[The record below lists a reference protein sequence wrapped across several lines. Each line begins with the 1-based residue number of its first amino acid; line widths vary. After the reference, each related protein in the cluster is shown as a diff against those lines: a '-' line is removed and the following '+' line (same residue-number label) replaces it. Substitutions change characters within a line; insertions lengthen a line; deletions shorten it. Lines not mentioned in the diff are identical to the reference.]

1 MVGKKLSTLSLT
13 MALILGFLGCEKEEN
28 LEKKVANVTPIVKT
42 IKGIDYQ
49 INGNKLIQKTE
60 DEDNIARFGVI
71 ADPHGFYENVK
82 VFSEY
87 FEQQGVDGIILLG
100 DYAQHFR
107 EKPNPKLSDYDEIIW
122 CLENAA
128 KTGLPIYI
136 IPGNH
141 EMKKDYK
148 KAMKQLSKTYKNIF
162 DLSEIRIVDGD
173 DFDFVSNPFGTDFT
187 YPNESFRGTPEQIR
201 KIIEYVKQLQ
211 KDDDPEILISHQ
223 PPRCKSNYGIDVVY
237 GGNHA
242 SDEGQTSNNDGYDN
256 DGYATLDKI
265 MREKGIKFSLSGHI
279 HEAGGR
285 GVTSE
290 GALVLQDS
298 FSSDLRFNPGSAA
311 PCEYLDGKFCK
322 GMAGI
327 LTVEG
332 DKAEYRIITL
342 K

>member
-1 MVGKKLSTLSLT
+1 MMGKKLLTWSLIV
-13 MALILGFLGCEKEEN
+13 ALTLGFSGCGKKEEN
-28 LEKKVANVTPIVKT
+28 LEKKVTNVTPIVRT
-42 IKGIDYQ
+42 INGVDYQ
-49 INGNKLIQKTE
+49 INGNKLTQMTE

-71 ADPHGFYENVK
+71 ADPHGFYENVEA
-82 VFSEY
+82 FSKH
-87 FEQQGVDGIILLG
+87 FEQRGVDGIILLG

-107 EKPNPKLSDYDEIIW
+107 EKPNPKLSDYDEIVM

-128 KTGLPIYI
+128 KTGLPIYV

-148 KAMKQLSKTYKNIF
+148 RAMKRLSKKYKNIF

-187 YPNESFRGTPEQIR
+187 YPNESFRATPEQIR
-201 KIIEYVKQLQ
+201 KIGEYIKLLQ
-211 KDDDPEILISHQ
+211 TDDDPEILLTHQ
-223 PPRCKSNYGIDVVY
+223 PPRCRGRYGIDVVY
-237 GGNHA
+237 SGNHVG
-242 SDEGQTSNNDGYDN
+242 DK
-256 DGYATLDKI
+256 TLNEI
-265 MREKGIKFSLSGHI
+265 MRKSGIKFSLSGHI

-290 GALVLQDS
+290 GKLVKQNT
-298 FSSDLRFNPGSAA
+298 FSDDLRFNPGSAC
-311 PCEYLDGKFCK
+311 PWKYLDGKIYN

-327 LTVEG
+327 LTIKGNQV
-332 DKAEYRIITL
+332 KYKVISL